1 MIIEM
6 YRLTRN
12 PLCIHQYNAMGCYD
26 RIIRNHAIL
35 YSQKFGIPTT
45 FINYTITLTTACK
58 SKIKSKTRYSPHYT
72 NAIQN

>member
-35 YSQKFGIPTT
+35 CSRKFGIPDS
-45 FINYTITLTTACK
+45 IYKL
-58 SKIKSKTRYSPHYT
+58 HYHT
-72 NAIQN
+72 HNSMQI